1 LRNVECGI
9 PKTAFRIP
17 HCSEF
22 VRIQILKP
30 VLASN
35 DALAAA
41 QRRELDKAGVLGI
54 NIMSAP
60 GSGKT
65 SLVERTVEA
74 LGAKHRIQ
82 VIEGDIQGD
91 LDALRVAAK
100 GGKCIQINTQGDCH
114 LDALMLSSV
123 LPKVNLKKLDLLI
136 IENVGNLVCPAEF
149 SLPTHYN
156 VMILSTPEGSDKPTK
171 YPLMFS
177 KSDLLII
184 NKIDLLPYVS
194 FDFRQLERSVKRIKP
209 KLPIIKLST
218 KTGEGL
224 EQWIQWLGGK
234 L

>member
-1 LRNVECGI
+1 M
-9 PKTAFRIP
+9 RIK
-17 HCSEF
+17 
-22 VRIQILKP
+22 ILKP

-35 DALAAA
+35 DALADA
-41 QRRELDKAGVLGI
+41 QRKELDKAGVLGI

-65 SLVERTVEA
+65 SLVERTIEA
-74 LGAKHRIQ
+74 LKAEYRIQ

-91 LDALRVAAK
+91 LDARRVAAK

-123 LPKVNLKKLDLLI
+123 LPKVNLRKLDLLI

-149 SLPTHYN
+149 KLPTHYN
-156 VMILSTPEGSDKPTK
+156 VTILSTPEGSDKPTK

-194 FDFRQLERSVKRIKP
+194 FDFKQLEHSVRRIKP
-209 KLPIIKLST
+209 KLPILRLST
-218 KTGEGL
+218 KSGEGL
-224 EQWIQWLGGK
+224 DAWLK
-234 L
+234 WLRKRLSDRKP

>member
-1 LRNVECGI
+1 LRI
-9 PKTAFRIP
+9 K
-17 HCSEF
+17 
-22 VRIQILKP
+22 ILKP

-35 DALAAA
+35 DALADA

-74 LGAKHRIQ
+74 LKSEYRIQ

-91 LDALRVAAK
+91 LDARRVAAK
-100 GGKCIQINTQGDCH
+100 GGRCIQINTQGDCH

-123 LPKVNLKKLDLLI
+123 LPRVNLKKLDLLI

-149 SLPTHYN
+149 KLPTHYN
-156 VMILSTPEGSDKPTK
+156 VTILSTPEGSDKPTK

-184 NKIDLLPYVS
+184 NKTDLLPYVS
-194 FDFRQLERSVKRIKP
+194 FDFKQLERSVRRIKP
-209 KLPIIKLST
+209 RLPILRLST

-224 EQWIQWLGGK
+224 EDWLKWVRKK
-234 L
+234 LSGRNPKP

>member
-1 LRNVECGI
+1 M
-9 PKTAFRIP
+9 RIK
-17 HCSEF
+17 
-22 VRIQILKP
+22 ILKP

-35 DALAAA
+35 DALADA

-74 LGAKHRIQ
+74 LKSEYRIQ

-91 LDALRVAAK
+91 LDARRVAAK
-100 GGKCIQINTQGDCH
+100 GGRCIQINTQGDCH

-123 LPKVNLKKLDLLI
+123 LPRVNLKKLDLLI

-149 SLPTHYN
+149 KLPTHYN
-156 VMILSTPEGSDKPTK
+156 VTILSTPEGSDKPTK

-184 NKIDLLPYVS
+184 NKTDLLPYVS
-194 FDFRQLERSVKRIKP
+194 FDFKQLERSVRRIKP
-209 KLPIIKLST
+209 RLPILRLST

-224 EQWIQWLGGK
+224 EDWLKWVRKK
-234 L
+234 LSGRNPKP

>member
-1 LRNVECGI
+1 M
-9 PKTAFRIP
+9 KRIK
-17 HCSEF
+17 
-22 VRIQILKP
+22 ILKP

-35 DALAAA
+35 DALADA
-41 QRRELDKAGVLGI
+41 QRKELDKAGVIGI

-74 LGAKHRIQ
+74 LKAEYRIQ

-91 LDALRVAAK
+91 LDARRVAAK

-149 SLPTHYN
+149 KLPTHYN

-194 FDFRQLERSVKRIKP
+194 FDFKQLERAVKRIKP
-209 KLPIIKLST
+209 KLPIIRLST

-224 EQWIQWLGGK
+224 GAWFEWVRRKVGSK
-234 L
+234 RRTK

>member
-1 LRNVECGI
+1 VVQL
-9 PKTAFRIP
+9 KRIR
-17 HCSEF
+17 
-22 VRIQILKP
+22 VLKP
-30 VLASN
+30 ILASN

-41 QRRELDKAGVLGI
+41 QRRELDKAGVVGI

-65 SLVERTVEA
+65 SLIERTAEA
-74 LGAKHRIQ
+74 LKSQYRIQ
-82 VIEGDIQGD
+82 VIEGDIKGD
-91 LDALRVAAK
+91 LDTCRVAAK
-100 GGKCIQINTQGDCH
+100 GVDCIQINTQGDCH

-123 LPKVNLKKLDLLI
+123 LPRINLKKTDLLI
-136 IENVGNLVCPAEF
+136 VENVGNLVCPAEF
-149 SLPTHYN
+149 KLPTHYN

-194 FDFRQLERSVKRIKP
+194 FDYWQMARAVKLIKP
-209 KLPIIKLST
+209 RLPIIRLSA

-224 EQWIQWLGGK
+224 PLWFAWLRRK
-234 L
+234 LAGPASKS

>member
-1 LRNVECGI
+1 M
-9 PKTAFRIP
+9 RIKL
-17 HCSEF
+17 
-22 VRIQILKP
+22 LKP

-35 DALAAA
+35 DALADA
-41 QRRELDKAGVLGI
+41 QRKELDKAGVIGI

-65 SLVERTVEA
+65 SMVERTVEA
-74 LGAKHRIQ
+74 RNTEYRIQ

-91 LDALRVAAK
+91 LAACRVAAK

-123 LPKVNLKKLDLLI
+123 LPRVNLKKLDLLI

-149 SLPTHYN
+149 KLPTHYS
-156 VMILSTPEGSDKPTK
+156 VTILSTPEGSDKPTK

-194 FDFRQLERSVKRIKP
+194 FDFKQLERSVRRIKP
-209 KLPIIKLST
+209 KLPILKLST

-224 EQWIQWLGGK
+224 EAWLNWVRRKAGSK
-234 L
+234 RRTT